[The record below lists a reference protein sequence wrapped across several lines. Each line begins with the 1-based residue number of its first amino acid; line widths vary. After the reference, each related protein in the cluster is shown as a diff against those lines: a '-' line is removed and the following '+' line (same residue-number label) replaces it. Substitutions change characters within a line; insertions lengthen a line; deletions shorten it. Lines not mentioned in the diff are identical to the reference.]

1 MTKIHTFS
9 FGVDNSPRFVE
20 KIQRTEPFVRW
31 GLNNMMPEELYLA
44 IDYSPIHSTAIRT
57 KVDNAVGRG
66 FIKDYKINKKET
78 LNDIAKQIFFEFVVT
93 GNLFLE
99 LIWKT
104 DRRMGLESIHVIPS
118 KYMRAKNPD
127 NYELISDKWLYS
139 RDWSNWRR
147 AGTIEFVD
155 FDPNNYTDRQ
165 ILHIRNYTPGL
176 EFYGAPSYLSAFPD
190 VRLSRAISE
199 YNLNSILNGAQP
211 SLWVNFPQEPDS
223 QNDME
228 DVLKRLEERYSGPTN
243 AGRVIVSYGSEGVK
257 PDITTISPTLQGGMF
272 QEIFALVR
280 ENILAGHQI
289 PDPSLCGLPSP
300 SGFAS
305 QADQLRTAQE
315 LFMKTTIQPLQEF
328 MLKELN
334 PIIQLMY
341 PSEQVNLEIE
351 QNEFLKPVTNVVEGT
366 PNQ

>member
-1 MTKIHTFS
+1 MTKIDSFS
-9 FGVDNSPRFVE
+9 FGVDNSPVFVE
-20 KIQRTEPFVRW
+20 KINRSHPFVSW
-31 GLNNMMPEELYLA
+31 GLNNAMPEELYVA
-44 IDYSPIHSTAIRT
+44 VDYSPIHSSAIRT

-78 LNDIAKQIFFEFVVT
+78 LNDVAKQIFFEYVVT

-99 LIWKT
+99 LTWRM
-104 DRRMGLESIHVIPS
+104 DRREGIDSIHIIPA
-118 KYMRAKNPD
+118 KYMRAKAPENA
-127 NYELISDKWLYS
+127 ELYSDKWLYC
-139 RDWSNWRR
+139 RDWYNYRK
-147 AGTIEFVD
+147 AGLVEFVE
-155 FDPNNYTDRQ
+155 FDPQNFTDRQ
-165 ILHIRNYTPGL
+165 ILHIRNYTPGM
-176 EFYGAPSYLSAFPD
+176 EFYGSPSYLAAFTD

-228 DVLKRLEERYSGPTN
+228 DVLRRLEARYSGPTN

-272 QEIFALVR
+272 AEIFALVR

-289 PDPSLCGLPSP
+289 PDPSICGLPSGA
-300 SGFAS
+300 SGFSS

-334 PIIQLMY
+334 PIIKLMY
-341 PSEQVNLEIE
+341 PNEDVNLEIE
-351 QNEFLKPVTNVVEGT
+351 QNEFLKPVQNVI
-366 PNQ
+366 

>member
-1 MTKIHTFS
+1 MTKIHS
-9 FGVDNSPRFVE
+9 FDFATENTPQMIE
-20 KIQRTEPFVRW
+20 KIQRSEPMVRW
-31 GLNNMMPEELYLA
+31 GLDNMFPEQLYLA
-44 IDYSPIHSTAIRT
+44 VDYSPIHSSAIRT
-57 KVDNAVGRG
+57 KVDNAVGKG
-66 FIKDYKINKKET
+66 FIKDYRINKKET
-78 LNDIAKQIFFEFVVT
+78 LNDIGKQMFFEYIVT

-99 LIWKT
+99 IIWKT
-104 DRRMGLESIHVIPS
+104 DRREGIESFYIIPS

-127 NYELISDKWLYS
+127 NYELMSNEWLYC
-139 RDWSNWRR
+139 RDWANWRK
-147 AGTIEFVD
+147 AGVIKFVE
-155 FDPNNYTDRQ
+155 FDPNNFTDRQ

-176 EFYGAPSYLSAFPD
+176 EFYGAPSYLASFPD

-228 DVLKRLEERYSGPTN
+228 DVLRRLEARYSGPSN
-243 AGRVIVSYGSEGVK
+243 AGRIIVSYGSEGVK

-289 PDPSLCGLPSP
+289 PDPSICGLPSG
-300 SGFAS
+300 SGFSS

-315 LFMKTTIQPLQEF
+315 LFMKTTIEPLQEF
-328 MLKELN
+328 MIKELN
-334 PIIQLMY
+334 PVVQLMY
-341 PSEQVNLEIE
+341 PAEDVNLEIE
-351 QNEFLKPVTNVVEGT
+351 QNKFLAPVQNVI
-366 PNQ
+366 